1 MGTGK
6 TSQRSK
12 ANAAKKKYKK
22 AKWTSNRA
30 KDIDQIQVRQRANE
44 KMMMMEEEEG
54 EIDVMHLSCGWL
66 WLAGRDPQGGGDRR
80 PDLLPRRR

>member
-30 KDIDQIQVRQRANE
+30 KDIDQIQASATHAHVFDG
-44 KMMMMEEEEG
+44 EER
-54 EIDVMHLSCGWL
+54 
-66 WLAGRDPQGGGDRR
+66 GRGRGRGC
-80 PDLLPRRR
+80 